1 MINSIDIY
9 EFGWRVLFFFYFADC
24 WKVNQ
29 KNWQNC
35 FQSKSQM
42 NSNMRS
48 NGPLLDESILSL
60 DPDKIFELQ
69 NIDQVKELVRK
80 LQHETDRKREELRQE
95 LMNNLDIWVKSWF
108 LMYEFQP

>member
-1 MINSIDIY
+1 
-9 EFGWRVLFFFYFADC
+9 
-24 WKVNQ
+24 
-29 KNWQNC
+29 
-35 FQSKSQM
+35 M

-95 LMNNLDIWVKSWF
+95 LMNNLDI
-108 LMYEFQP
+108 

>member
-1 MINSIDIY
+1 
-9 EFGWRVLFFFYFADC
+9 
-24 WKVNQ
+24 
-29 KNWQNC
+29 
-35 FQSKSQM
+35 M
-42 NSNMRS
+42 NSNVRS

-108 LMYEFQP
+108 LIDEFQP

>member
-1 MINSIDIY
+1 
-9 EFGWRVLFFFYFADC
+9 
-24 WKVNQ
+24 
-29 KNWQNC
+29 
-35 FQSKSQM
+35 M

-108 LMYEFQP
+108 LIDEFQYIP

>member
-1 MINSIDIY
+1 
-9 EFGWRVLFFFYFADC
+9 
-24 WKVNQ
+24 
-29 KNWQNC
+29 
-35 FQSKSQM
+35 
-42 NSNMRS
+42 MRS

-95 LMNNLDIWVKSWF
+95 LMNNLVIWVKSWF
-108 LMYEFQP
+108 LIDEFQYHNEVLWKFKGPRNSKQ

>member
-1 MINSIDIY
+1 
-9 EFGWRVLFFFYFADC
+9 
-24 WKVNQ
+24 
-29 KNWQNC
+29 
-35 FQSKSQM
+35 
-42 NSNMRS
+42 MRS

-95 LMNNLDIWVKSWF
+95 LMNNLDI
-108 LMYEFQP
+108 

>member
-1 MINSIDIY
+1 
-9 EFGWRVLFFFYFADC
+9 
-24 WKVNQ
+24 
-29 KNWQNC
+29 
-35 FQSKSQM
+35 M

-95 LMNNLDIWVKSWF
+95 LMNNLVI
-108 LMYEFQP
+108 

>member
-1 MINSIDIY
+1 
-9 EFGWRVLFFFYFADC
+9 
-24 WKVNQ
+24 
-29 KNWQNC
+29 
-35 FQSKSQM
+35 M

-48 NGPLLDESILSL
+48 NGPLLDESVLSL

-95 LMNNLDIWVKSWF
+95 LMNNLDI
-108 LMYEFQP
+108 

>member
-1 MINSIDIY
+1 
-9 EFGWRVLFFFYFADC
+9 
-24 WKVNQ
+24 
-29 KNWQNC
+29 
-35 FQSKSQM
+35 M

-60 DPDKIFELQ
+60 DPDKIFELR

-95 LMNNLDIWVKSWF
+95 LMNNLDI
-108 LMYEFQP
+108 